1 MMLSIEDLK
10 DLVVFSRQHKVKS
23 LKIGD
28 VIIEMSD
35 YGFIEDVSKPIDV
48 PPEEILASNKNW
60 VDDVQQPS
68 PEEDE
73 ELLFHSSKG

>member
-35 YGFIEDVSKPIDV
+35 YGFIEDVSKPIEV
-48 PPEEILASNKNW
+48 PPEEILTSNKNW

>member
-35 YGFIEDVSKPIDV
+35 YGFIEDVSKPIEV

>member
-1 MMLSIEDLK
+1 MLSIEDLK

-35 YGFIEDVSKPIDV
+35 YGFIEDVSKPIEV